1 MGVRD
6 PPALQKSQVMEKF
19 DKIKVDT
26 TRYLSGVATELK
38 RITWPERKDTVK
50 STLVV
55 VIITAFFALFFMLAD
70 YVFSFLFGL
79 ILS

>member
-1 MGVRD
+1 
-6 PPALQKSQVMEKF
+6 MEKF

>member
-19 DKIKVDT
+19 DRIKVDT

-50 STLVV
+50 STFVV
-55 VIITAFFALFFMLAD
+55 IIITAFFALFFMLAD

>member
-1 MGVRD
+1 
-6 PPALQKSQVMEKF
+6 MEKF

-38 RITWPERKDTVK
+38 RITWPERNDTVK

-55 VIITAFFALFFMLAD
+55 IVITAFFALFFMLAD

>member
-1 MGVRD
+1 
-6 PPALQKSQVMEKF
+6 MEKF
-19 DKIKVDT
+19 DRIKVDT

-50 STLVV
+50 STFVV
-55 VIITAFFALFFMLAD
+55 IIITAFFALFFMLAD

>member
-55 VIITAFFALFFMLAD
+55 VVITAFFALFFMLAD

>member
-1 MGVRD
+1 
-6 PPALQKSQVMEKF
+6 MEKF
-19 DKIKVDT
+19 DRIKVDT
-26 TRYLSGVATELK
+26 TKYLSGVATELK

>member
-1 MGVRD
+1 MG
-6 PPALQKSQVMEKF
+6 KF

>member
-19 DKIKVDT
+19 DRIKGDT

>member
-6 PPALQKSQVMEKF
+6 PPALQKNQVMEKF

>member
-1 MGVRD
+1 
-6 PPALQKSQVMEKF
+6 MEKF
-19 DKIKVDT
+19 ERIKVDT

-38 RITWPERKDTVK
+38 RITWPEPKDAVK
-50 STLVV
+50 STFVV
-55 VIITAFFALFFMLAD
+55 VLITAFFALFFMLAD

>member
-19 DKIKVDT
+19 DRIKVDT

>member
-1 MGVRD
+1 LGVRD

-19 DKIKVDT
+19 DRIKVDT

>member
-1 MGVRD
+1 
-6 PPALQKSQVMEKF
+6 MEKF
-19 DKIKVDT
+19 DRIKVDT

-55 VIITAFFALFFMLAD
+55 VVITAFFALFFMLAD

>member
-1 MGVRD
+1 MGVRN

-55 VIITAFFALFFMLAD
+55 VVITAFFALFFMLAD

>member
-6 PPALQKSQVMEKF
+6 PPALQKNQVMERF
-19 DKIKVDT
+19 DRIKVDT

>member
-6 PPALQKSQVMEKF
+6 PPALQKNRVMEKF
-19 DKIKVDT
+19 DRIKDDT

>member
-1 MGVRD
+1 
-6 PPALQKSQVMEKF
+6 MERF
-19 DKIKVDT
+19 DRIKVDT

>member
-50 STLVV
+50 STFVV
-55 VIITAFFALFFMLAD
+55 IIITAFFALFFMLAD

>member
-19 DKIKVDT
+19 DRIKVDT
-26 TRYLSGVATELK
+26 TKYLSGVATELK

>member
-6 PPALQKSQVMEKF
+6 PPALQKSQVMERF
-19 DKIKVDT
+19 DRIKVDT

>member
-19 DKIKVDT
+19 DRIKADT
-26 TRYLSGVATELK
+26 TKYLSGVATEMK

-50 STLVV
+50 STFVV
-55 VIITAFFALFFMLAD
+55 IIITAFFALFFMLAD

>member
-1 MGVRD
+1 
-6 PPALQKSQVMEKF
+6 MEKF
-19 DKIKVDT
+19 DRIKVDT
-26 TRYLSGVATELK
+26 TRYLSGVAAELK

-55 VIITAFFALFFMLAD
+55 IVITAFFALFFMLAD

>member
-1 MGVRD
+1 
-6 PPALQKSQVMEKF
+6 MEKF
-19 DKIKVDT
+19 DRIKVDT

>member
-6 PPALQKSQVMEKF
+6 PPALQKSQIMEKF
-19 DKIKVDT
+19 DRVKADT
-26 TRYLSGVATELK
+26 TKYLSGVATEMK

-50 STLVV
+50 STFVV
-55 VIITAFFALFFMLAD
+55 IIITAFFALFFMLAD

>member
-6 PPALQKSQVMEKF
+6 PPALPKSQVMEKF

-38 RITWPERKDTVK
+38 RITWPERNDTVK

-55 VIITAFFALFFMLAD
+55 VVITAFFALFFMLAD

>member
-19 DKIKVDT
+19 DRIKEDT
-26 TRYLSGVATELK
+26 TRYLSGVATEMK

-50 STLVV
+50 STFVV

>member
-1 MGVRD
+1 
-6 PPALQKSQVMEKF
+6 MEKF
-19 DKIKVDT
+19 DRIKVDT
-26 TRYLSGVATELK
+26 TKYLSGVATELR

>member
-19 DKIKVDT
+19 DRIKVDT

-38 RITWPERKDTVK
+38 RITWPERKDTIK

>member
-1 MGVRD
+1 
-6 PPALQKSQVMEKF
+6 MEKF

-38 RITWPERKDTVK
+38 RITWPERNDTVK

-55 VIITAFFALFFMLAD
+55 VVITAFFALFFMLAD

>member
-19 DKIKVDT
+19 DRIKADT
-26 TRYLSGVATELK
+26 TRYLSGVATEMK

-50 STLVV
+50 STFVV
-55 VIITAFFALFFMLAD
+55 IIITAFFALFFMLAD

>member
-1 MGVRD
+1 
-6 PPALQKSQVMEKF
+6 MEKF
-19 DKIKVDT
+19 DRIKVDT

-38 RITWPERKDTVK
+38 RITWPERKDTIK

>member
-1 MGVRD
+1 
-6 PPALQKSQVMEKF
+6 MEKF

-55 VIITAFFALFFMLAD
+55 VVITAFFALFFMLAD

>member
-1 MGVRD
+1 
-6 PPALQKSQVMEKF
+6 MEKF

-50 STLVV
+50 STFVV
-55 VIITAFFALFFMLAD
+55 IIITAFFALFFMLAD

>member
-1 MGVRD
+1 
-6 PPALQKSQVMEKF
+6 MEKF
-19 DKIKVDT
+19 DRIKADT
-26 TRYLSGVATELK
+26 TRYLSGVATEMK

-50 STLVV
+50 STFVV
-55 VIITAFFALFFMLAD
+55 IIITAFFALFFMLAD

>member
-1 MGVRD
+1 
-6 PPALQKSQVMEKF
+6 MEKF

-50 STLVV
+50 STFVV